1 MPDVGRLPAPNRSV
15 LTLVFLTSTRYS
27 NNMENS
33 NLSKIKP
40 KLRTEGA
47 VSGNF
52 GRPKVKVR
60 PGTLDLTKEILTRDN
75 LRIPPRDAAYERL
88 VEAYNK
94 TTDARLKKGLWDL
107 IKVRRATLT
116 PHKPAPVSKVETI
129 WDEIRE
135 TR

>member
-1 MPDVGRLPAPNRSV
+1 
-15 LTLVFLTSTRYS
+15 
-27 NNMENS
+27 MENT

-40 KLRTEGA
+40 QLRTTGA
-47 VSGNF
+47 VTGNF
-52 GRPKVKVR
+52 GAQKIKVR

-75 LRIPPRDAAYERL
+75 LRIPDRDDAYERL

-94 TTDARLKKGLWDL
+94 TTDARLKRGLWDML
-107 IKVRRATLT
+107 KQRKATLT
-116 PHKPAPVSKVETI
+116 AHCPAPTPRVETI

>member
-1 MPDVGRLPAPNRSV
+1 MTHNR
-15 LTLVFLTSTRYS
+15 Y
-27 NNMENS
+27 MENS

-40 KLRTEGA
+40 KLRTSGIH
-47 VSGNF
+47 SGNF
-52 GRPKVKVR
+52 GKPKVQAKR
-60 PGTLDLTKEILTRDN
+60 DTLDLTKEILTRDN
-75 LRIPPRDAAYERL
+75 LRIPDRDDAYERL

-94 TTDARLKKGLWDL
+94 TTDARLKRGLWDL

-129 WDEIRE
+129 WDEIRA